1 MADDIAKWLE
11 GFGLGKYVQ
20 AFADNEIDFE
30 VLPDLTE
37 DNLEIFDLRAQMCNG
52 LGQVKVDASGLR

>member
-1 MADDIAKWLE
+1 MAAFDI
-11 GFGLGKYVQ
+11 
-20 AFADNEIDFE
+20 EIDFA

-37 DNLEIFDLRAQMCNG
+37 DDLEIFDLRAHMCNG